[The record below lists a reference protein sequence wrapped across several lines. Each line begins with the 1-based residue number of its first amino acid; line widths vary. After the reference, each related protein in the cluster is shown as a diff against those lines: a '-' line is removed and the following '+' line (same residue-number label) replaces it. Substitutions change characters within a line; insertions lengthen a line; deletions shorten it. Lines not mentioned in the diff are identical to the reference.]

1 MKTFFNLI
9 VLNSLLG
16 LGMHALALP
25 QFSSTETSV
34 DSATTPEGTPTPTA
48 GDVETSSSAIAT
60 STSAVETTD
69 VPSLTEADLAALPLI
84 PVTGDDSV
92 AIVQASNSSL
102 LETHPEIDVEPAIEL
117 PGIPENITVTRRDQC
132 VGGPFSSPLT
142 PWTNVKLLT
151 DRVCDFWFPNN
162 NVFYLPAPLPSPG
175 YVLVQIPFGPS
186 LPTLNVKY
194 QTRNPAPMTDLFT
207 PVTRTICKKRFD
219 SILAFAT
226 APGNFQCP
234 APPNVHAGNDC
245 DVTSRAA
252 CFSFYLS

>member
-1 MKTFFNLI
+1 MKAFFSVTI
-9 VLNSLLG
+9 VTTLLG
-16 LGMHALALP
+16 LGLHAVALP
-25 QFSSTETSV
+25 QFSSTETPV
-34 DSATTPEGTPTPTA
+34 DDATTTTGVATPTA
-48 GDVETSSSAIAT
+48 GDPSPSASGVAT
-60 STSAVETTD
+60 STD
-69 VPSLTEADLAALPLI
+69 VPSLTEADLDALPII
-84 PVTGDDSV
+84 PVVGDDSV

-102 LETHPEIDVEPAIEL
+102 LETHPEIYVEPVNQL
-117 PGIPENITVTRRDQC
+117 PDIPSNLTRRDQC

-162 NVFYLPAPLPSPG
+162 NVFHVPAPLLAPG
-175 YVLVQIPFGPS
+175 YILVQIPFGPS
-186 LPTLNVKY
+186 LPTLNVRY
-194 QTRNPAPMTDLFT
+194 QTKNPAPITDLFT
-207 PVTRTICKKRFD
+207 PLTSTICKKRFD

-245 DVTSRAA
+245 DINTRAA